1 MAHSKK
7 NCSGAGGVLRKVCRV
22 QWAGSPRR
30 PGLRKILSRFDA
42 AGLPKNFGGHVIS
55 DPCYPLPRPC
65 PQLSH
70 LQVETRSNKNPL
82 HFWRE
87 GQCKAAPF
95 ATETRKLQLLCKQ
108 DKVLFY
114 RTLLDK
120 SLLRRDANGTVLW
133 RGGTPVCIRIPDEA
147 SLKEK
152 ARGIF
157 VQLGLNLLESRS
169 TLVRG
174 ESCGSIAAD
183 FSAMGLHVDPNCGAV
198 TPHSPR
204 PGNEVRD
211 KEIYKHLQAVYKT
224 HLAPR
229 VHDFA
234 AVWFADRPDQS
245 GSNRRH
251 AGSFARPDVDAATTA
266 AQSA

>member
-1 MAHSKK
+1 
-7 NCSGAGGVLRKVCRV
+7 VR
-22 QWAGSPRR
+22 
-30 PGLRKILSRFDA
+30 
-42 AGLPKNFGGHVIS
+42 
-55 DPCYPLPRPC
+55 
-65 PQLSH
+65 
-70 LQVETRSNKNPL
+70 
-82 HFWRE
+82 
-87 GQCKAAPF
+87 
-95 ATETRKLQLLCKQ
+95 
-108 DKVLFY
+108 FY

-157 VQLGLNLLESRS
+157 VQLGLNLLASRS

-211 KEIYKHLQAVYKT
+211 KEIYKHLCAVYKT
-224 HLAPR
+224 HLAPL

-234 AVWFADRPDQS
+234 AVWFADLWAWLAKHGISLMVEQ
-245 GSNRRH
+245 
-251 AGSFARPDVDAATTA
+251 V
-266 AQSA
+266 SACTVGRDFHPRSHTDGDSAPTILVCMHL

>member
-1 MAHSKK
+1 MRLHVHPARG
-7 NCSGAGGVLRKVCRV
+7 GAWQPREG
-22 QWAGSPRR
+22 APGS
-30 PGLRKILSRFDA
+30 S
-42 AGLPKNFGGHVIS
+42 NS

-157 VQLGLNLLESRS
+157 VQLGLNLLKSRS

-224 HLAPR
+224 HLAPL

-234 AVWFADRPDQS
+234 AVWFADLWAWLAKHGISLMVEQ
-245 GSNRRH
+245 
-251 AGSFARPDVDAATTA
+251 V
-266 AQSA
+266 SACTVGRDFHPRSHTDGDSAPTILVHMHL